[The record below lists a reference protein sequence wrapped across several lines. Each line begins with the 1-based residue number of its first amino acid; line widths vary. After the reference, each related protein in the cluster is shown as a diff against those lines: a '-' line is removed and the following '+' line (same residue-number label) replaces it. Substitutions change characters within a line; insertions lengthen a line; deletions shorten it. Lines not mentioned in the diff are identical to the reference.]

1 MKADLLSCLDDNV
14 GAATWSAIECNVGII
29 CACMPTL
36 RPLISRFVPH
46 LLSSFSTNTEPYSN
60 TPLSQAQ
67 APSYWNGTGT
77 VMTTIS
83 RGDDLEYGREHS
95 ERMLTL
101 VSESDFDGKR
111 KLTVKQTKD
120 VEDAK
125 GPVVGM
131 AARAESSTSSSPSK

>member
-1 MKADLLSCLDDNV
+1 M
-14 GAATWSAIECNVGII
+14 
-29 CACMPTL
+29 
-36 RPLISRFVPH
+36 
-46 LLSSFSTNTEPYSN
+46 
-60 TPLSQAQ
+60 PLSHAQ

-77 VMTTIS
+77 VTTTIS

-111 KLTVKQTKD
+111 KLTLKDTKD

-125 GPVVGM
+125 EPVVEM
-131 AARAESSTSSSPSK
+131 EARAESSSSSASSEPSK

>member
-1 MKADLLSCLDDNV
+1 MKANIDDPLDDNV
-14 GAATWSAIECNVGII
+14 GAAAWSAIECNTGII
-29 CACMPTL
+29 CACLPTL

-46 LLSSFSTNTEPYSN
+46 LLSSFSTSTEPYSN
-60 TPLSQAQ
+60 TPLSHAQ

-83 RGDDLEYGREHS
+83 RGDDLEYGREHP

-120 VEDAK
+120 VEAAK
-125 GPVVGM
+125 EPVVEM
-131 AARAESSTSSSPSK
+131 EARAESTSSSEPSK